1 MINTFLAV
9 NVLKLQSQQQTTTAN
24 LPKYSTATSDKQETQ
39 YNEAPLHQV
48 LTDWWDMLRS

>member
-48 LTDWWDMLRS
+48 LTD